1 MCLFQSMGVEQDE
14 DEDRIR
20 MKVEMRTR
28 IRMMM
33 MMMTMVEN
41 ASTFSFFKKKCES
54 KRRPHTRIGGSK
66 MALQQK
72 GSWDLM
78 DVITLLLA
86 EKTTMWRYEL
96 VYKQIHY
103 IDLAIHHTL

>member
-1 MCLFQSMGVEQDE
+1 MGVEQDE

-33 MMMTMVEN
+33 MMTMVEN
-41 ASTFSFFKKKCES
+41 ASTLSFFFKCES

>member
-1 MCLFQSMGVEQDE
+1 M
-14 DEDRIR
+14 
-20 MKVEMRTR
+20 
-28 IRMMM
+28 
-33 MMMTMVEN
+33 
-41 ASTFSFFKKKCES
+41 CES
-54 KRRPHTRIGGSK
+54 KRRPHTRIVGSK

-96 VYKQIHY
+96 VYKRIHY
-103 IDLAIHHTL
+103 IDLTIHHTL

>member
-1 MCLFQSMGVEQDE
+1 MGVEQDE

-33 MMMTMVEN
+33 MMMMTMVEN
-41 ASTFSFFKKKCES
+41 ASTFSFFFKKKCES